1 MSRNKRPV
9 MYKCHGGGRGGGMET
24 GENSVQTG
32 GRTAMQTLVTD
43 RMCSLPLQNVCSS
56 CTECVLFLYRMCA
69 LPVQNVFSSST
80 ECVLFL
86 YRMCSLPLQNVF
98 SSCTECVLFLYRMC
112 ARRTHGDADA
122 CHWAAPWTPVVEFL
136 YRMCSL
142 LLQNVFSSSTE
153 CVLLGRSPGPLLWNS
168 TCYKRCRSEI

>member
-56 CTECVLFLYRMCA
+56 
-69 LPVQNVFSSST
+69 ST

-98 SSCTECVLFLYRMC
+98 SSSTECVLFSTECVLFSTECVLFLYRMC